1 MSTFAPR
8 SRESNRVALFAVL
21 LGATVSLLLAFAYL
35 TVVTQHAAGITAQG
49 QAIWVQSHTRGV
61 MHLRRYARTGA
72 TRELA
77 SFDAAVRAPLAFKRA
92 RLALQRPDRDIE
104 QGAAAFIEG
113 GLPRPDAERLA
124 QFGKILRYVE
134 PGREAIAAW
143 ARADAQIDSLQAHR
157 HALREAWARGDSAGV
172 WAIVAR
178 VDAADAALVQTE
190 REFSAL
196 IADASRRLPPLML
209 VIGVLLAASLITAAL
224 ITFHRVAR
232 AAEDSRRAERD
243 HFLKLHALM
252 EAVPDVI
259 SWYDRSHRITYVNA
273 ALEALTGIARDEMV
287 GLTHDELARR
297 TRASRAFVD
306 AWEEAIG
313 RAFAG
318 ERDVSMVDELPTAE
332 GRHRWVQLRFAA
344 QRDVTGA
351 IDTVVAIGRDITAI
365 RESEA
370 ALRERDAQLRHA
382 QKLEAVGRLAGG
394 VAHEF
399 NNILTAVTA
408 NVELALLSLPEDEPI
423 RQDLLVALTAARRA
437 GGLTRQL
444 LVFGRRDPGDARRV
458 DVGRLVT
465 ELEVMLQ
472 RLAGD
477 KAEIVLLQS
486 TASPI
491 VMADA
496 GQLQQILLNLVSNA
510 RDAMPGGGTVQ
521 IEIDRITGAEL
532 EEKPGLLSAD
542 ADPGPGRR
550 PEHEWVT
557 LSVRDTGSGMSLQT
571 VDRILEP
578 FFTTKGPGAGSGLGL
593 PVVNGIVL
601 QLGGRIHL
609 ETAPGAG
616 SRFTIALPAAPD
628 TATAGADGDRLALH
642 TTSEMVAAAGR
653 TAPGGRGEV
662 VMLVEDEAPVRSA
675 ARRMLEKSGYIVVE
689 AKHAEDA
696 LMLWRD
702 RPADIVVTDFVM
714 PGLNGGDLIARLRAD
729 HPDLPALIVSG
740 YTGGGTIGEE
750 MLRGRTAVMQK
761 PFARADLLQRVRTL
775 LDGNPV

>member
-1 MSTFAPR
+1 MSTSAPR

-21 LGATVSLLLAFAYL
+21 LGVTVSLLLAFAYL
-35 TVVTQHAAGITAQG
+35 TVVTQHAAGISAQG
-49 QAIWVQSHTRGV
+49 QAMWMQSHTRGV
-61 MHLRRYARTGA
+61 MHLRRYARTGDP
-72 TRELA
+72 RELV
-77 SFDAAVRAPLAFKRA
+77 SFDAAVRAPLAFERA
-92 RLALQRPDRDIE
+92 RLALQRPDRDRE
-104 QGAAAFIEG
+104 QGVAAFVEG
-113 GLPRPDAERLA
+113 GLARPDAERLA
-124 QFGKILRYVE
+124 QFGKIFRYVK
-134 PGREAIAAW
+134 PGRDAIAAW
-143 ARADAQIDSLQAHR
+143 ARGDAQIDSLQAHR
-157 HALREAWARGDSAGV
+157 RALRAAWARGDSAGV

-178 VDAADAALVQTE
+178 VDAADAALVEIE
-190 REFSAL
+190 REFSGL

-209 VIGVLLAASLITAAL
+209 VIGVILAAILITAAL

-232 AAEDSRRAERD
+232 AAEESRRAEHD

-259 SWYDRSHRITYVNA
+259 SWYDRGHRITYVNA
-273 ALEALTGIARDEMV
+273 ALEALTGIPRDEMV
-287 GLTHDELARR
+287 GLTPDELALR
-297 TRASRAFVD
+297 TRASRAVVD
-306 AWEEAIG
+306 GWKDAIG

-318 ERDVSMVDELPTAE
+318 ERDVSMVGEVLAAD
-332 GRHRWVQLRFAA
+332 GRHRWVQVRFAA

-370 ALRERDAQLRHA
+370 ALREADAQLRHA

-399 NNILTAVTA
+399 NNILTAITA
-408 NVELALLSLPEDEPI
+408 NLELALLSLPEEEPI

-472 RLAGD
+472 RLAG
-477 KAEIVLLQS
+477 ENVEVVLVQS
-486 TASPI
+486 TASPM

-510 RDAMPGGGTVQ
+510 RDAMPDGGTVQ
-521 IEIDRITGAEL
+521 IEVARVGAEEL
-532 EEKPGLLSAD
+532 EGQPGLLSAD
-542 ADPGPGRR
+542 AEPSLIRR

-557 LSVRDTGSGMSLQT
+557 LSVGDTGAGMSLQT

-601 QLGGRIHL
+601 QLGGRIYL

-628 TATAGADGDRLALH
+628 AVSSEGDRRALH

-653 TAPGGRGEV
+653 TAPGGQGEV

-675 ARRMLEKSGYIVVE
+675 ARRMLEKSGYTVIE

-696 LMLWRD
+696 LMLWRE

-729 HPDLPALIVSG
+729 HPDLPAVIVSG
-740 YTGGGTIGEE
+740 YTGGDTIGEE
-750 MLRGRTAVMQK
+750 MLRGRTAVIQK
-761 PFARADLLQRVRTL
+761 PFARADLLRRVRAL
-775 LDGNPV
+775 LDGDGT